1 MRWTG
6 QRMPSALVNRY
17 SVYVSMPE
25 RGKVREPIARNAS
38 LMLAVESCIAAY
50 ESTGHFSYVIE
61 DQRPPRIFALDRRVL
76 LGLLFL
82 RSNSRL
88 RYFELLNQLDRS
100 GDQRL
105 LESAVG
111 EHFPP

>member
-1 MRWTG
+1 MS
-6 QRMPSALVNRY
+6 SALVNRY

-25 RGKVREPIARNAS
+25 RGKVREPIARNPS

-61 DQRPPRIFALDRRVL
+61 DQRPARIFALDRRVL
-76 LGLLFL
+76 LGLVFL
-82 RSNSRL
+82 RSNSRS

-100 GDQRL
+100 GDQHV

-111 EHFPP
+111 EHSSF

>member
-1 MRWTG
+1 
-6 QRMPSALVNRY
+6 
-17 SVYVSMPE
+17 MPE

-50 ESTGHFSYVIE
+50 ESPGHFSYVIE
-61 DQRPPRIFALDRRVL
+61 DQRPARIFALDRRAL

-82 RSNSRL
+82 RSNSRS

-100 GDQRL
+100 GDQRV
-105 LESAVG
+105 LESAL
-111 EHFPP
+111 EKQAQL

>member
-1 MRWTG
+1 
-6 QRMPSALVNRY
+6 MPSALVNRY
-17 SVYVSMPE
+17 SVFVSMPE
-25 RGKVREPIARNAS
+25 TGKVRKPIARNPS

-61 DQRPPRIFALDRRVL
+61 DQRPARTFALDRRAL

-88 RYFELLNQLDRS
+88 RYFELMNQLDRS
-100 GDQRL
+100 GDQL
-105 LESAVG
+105 VLESAL
-111 EHFPP
+111 EKQAQL